1 MTLRTLSLAAI
12 FILAA
17 SASRAET
24 IEFEVPDSTE
34 RLLVAIPDGWKEA
47 HRKTDERQTIVEY
60 IPAEQSLKSWEDM
73 ITVTVL
79 RTPIPA
85 PSGFAQN
92 YSQIFITTFENS
104 YCDRRFDPPTVIGG
118 PRNNFPSAVYQFD
131 CFTKP
136 EAKAA
141 AAGVLVRNYEMV
153 GGIVIE
159 GKHGLFHVQRAWHSD
174 EFKVNE
180 RGEFLV
186 PMHVVDKVLAARD
199 AIHDFGV
206 GGTTPC
212 DTAAADRPC
221 TTPPIAGQ

>member
-1 MTLRTLSLAAI
+1 MTLRTLALAAI
-12 FILAA
+12 FILAV
-17 SASRAET
+17 SVSRAET

-34 RLLVAIPDGWKEA
+34 RLLVAIPDGWKET

-60 IPAEQSLKSWEDM
+60 IPAEQSLDNWEDM

-79 RTPIPA
+79 RTPGAAPA
-85 PSGFAQN
+85 GFSQN
-92 YSQIFITTFENS
+92 YSRLFIESFESS
-104 YCDRRFDPPTVIGG
+104 YCDRRFDPPSIING
-118 PRNNFPSAVYQFD
+118 PRNNFPSSVYKFD

-136 EAKAA
+136 EAKTA
-141 AAGVLVRNYEMV
+141 AAGVLVRNFEMV

-159 GKHGLFHVQRAWHSD
+159 GKRALFHVQRAWHSD
-174 EFKVNE
+174 EFKVND

-186 PMHVVDKVLAARD
+186 PMQVVDKVLAAGD

-212 DTAAADRPC
+212 DTARSDRPC
-221 TTPPIAGQ
+221 TAPPLVGQ